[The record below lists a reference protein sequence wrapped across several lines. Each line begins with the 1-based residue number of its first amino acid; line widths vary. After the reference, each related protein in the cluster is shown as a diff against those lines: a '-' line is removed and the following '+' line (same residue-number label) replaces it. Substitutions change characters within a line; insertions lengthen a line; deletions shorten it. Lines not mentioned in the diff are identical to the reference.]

1 MKIITIIGTR
11 PQYIK
16 IKPLC
21 DYLNN
26 NKIENCLVDTNQH
39 YSDNVSKNLIEE
51 LELKIDHN
59 LRIKSTDEI
68 SFLSNGIRSVH
79 EKLESICDKDT
90 TILVMGDTNST
101 LISSIVAKKMG
112 LRLAHIEAGIR
123 CHDRNRPE
131 ELNRILVD
139 DLSDIHFISRERDK
153 ENVTNPVYIGDLEY
167 NFLNSIEHNYG
178 RVSYCGAILLTIH
191 RQENMDVNNLSRIL
205 DFCKSLKS
213 PILFPIHHRTA
224 NFIKTND
231 MSIPDNI
238 KVINPVSYMDMIS
251 LMRGC
256 KGIISDSGGVTKT
269 APFFGK
275 KCIVPLSH
283 PEWSEVMSEG
293 YATNL
298 LNEYWFDDYRI
309 ERNKDLYHVK
319 NSCEIIINKILES

>member
-16 IKPLC
+16 LKPFY
-21 DYLNN
+21 DYCKENN
-26 NKIENCLVDTNQH
+26 IDNYVIDTNQH
-39 YSDNVSKNLIEE
+39 YSANVSSDIVKDLK
-51 LELKIDHN
+51 LEINCDLCI
-59 LRIKSTDEI
+59 SGEDEI
-68 SFLSNGIRSVH
+68 SFMANGLCSIH
-79 EKLESICDKDT
+79 NKLKEICDKDT

-131 ELNRILVD
+131 ELNRIMVD
-139 DLSDIHFISRERDK
+139 QLSDIHFTSREKDK
-153 ENVTNPVYIGDLEY
+153 ENVASPVHIGDLEY
-167 NFLNSIEHNYG
+167 NFLNSIEYNYG
-178 RVSYCGAILLTIH
+178 GVSYYGAILLTIH

-205 DFCKSLKS
+205 NFCRSLKS

-283 PEWSEVMSEG
+283 PEWSEVVSEG

-298 LNEYWFDDYRI
+298 LDKHWFDDYRI
-309 ERNKDLYHVK
+309 ERNKDLYYVK
-319 NSCEIIINKILES
+319 NSCEIIINKILEN

>member
-16 IKPLC
+16 LKSLY
-21 DYLNN
+21 DYFKKNN
-26 NKIENCLVDTNQH
+26 IDNYIIDTNQH
-39 YSDNVSKNLIEE
+39 YSANVSGNIIKDLE
-51 LELKIDHN
+51 LEIDCN
-59 LRIKSTDEI
+59 LCISGEDEI
-68 SFLSNGIRSVH
+68 SFMANGLCSVH
-79 EKLESICDKDT
+79 NKLKEICDKDT

-101 LISSIVAKKMG
+101 LISSLVAKKMG

-131 ELNRILVD
+131 ELNRIMVD
-139 DLSDIHFISRERDK
+139 DLADIHFTSREKDK
-153 ENVTNPVYIGDLEY
+153 ENVANPVHIGDLEY

-178 RVSYCGAILLTIH
+178 STSYYGAILLTIH
-191 RQENMDVNNLSRIL
+191 RQENMNINNLSKIL
-205 DFCKSLKS
+205 NFCRSLKS
-213 PILFPIHHRTA
+213 PILFPIHHRTS
-224 NFIKTND
+224 NFIKNNN

-275 KCIVPLSH
+275 KCIIPLYQV
-283 PEWSEVMSEG
+283 EWSEVIEKR
-293 YATNL
+293 YAINY
-298 LNEYWFDDYRI
+298 LNKHWFDDYRI
-309 ERNKDLYHVK
+309 ERNMNLYYVK
-319 NSCEIIINKILES
+319 NSCEKIVNKILEK